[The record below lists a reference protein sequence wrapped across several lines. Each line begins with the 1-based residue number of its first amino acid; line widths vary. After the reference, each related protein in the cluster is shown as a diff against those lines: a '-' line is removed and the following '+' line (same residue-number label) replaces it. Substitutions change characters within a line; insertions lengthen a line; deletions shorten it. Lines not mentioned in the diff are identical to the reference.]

1 MNFAKKVARKVE
13 NRLAGKVAGAI
24 TDSAVKGAKSVASK
38 GRQAKAEV
46 PKEEPVEK
54 RNISKEIANPPKKQ
68 FDYLI
73 IKQDGDMMFVVDGSM
88 PAEKAAKVYLR
99 HMPNAQVFDAFTRQA
114 PGPES
119 QRLQFVAQRNQT

>member
-1 MNFAKKVARKVE
+1 MTMSFRRTPEPRTPKVTRAMMGVDDDAAE
-13 NRLAGKVAGAI
+13 P
-24 TDSAVKGAKSVASK
+24 
-38 GRQAKAEV
+38 KAPFER
-46 PKEEPVEK
+46 K

-99 HMPNAQVFDAFTRQA
+99 HMPNAQVFDAYEPGFARFNVVTQA
-114 PGPES
+114 YEVCPEGKGTF
-119 QRLQFVAQRNQT
+119 RVHIFHMGV